1 MLALKLNKNS
11 SSKFYIKDTEHLID
25 VLRSIMP
32 ISKDIALLNIKKYG
46 YEVEEEYILNSLGFS
61 TSKKSKL
68 KIKKEVEKQAEVFNL
83 IFSVYREC
91 YIRIRNKYTGEYR
104 SYNVQALQDP
114 YRLQAIINSKYFT
127 NTIDLMYSLN
137 CYNNMYTCNQ
147 NTLFSLQNFALDVDF
162 PTNKYTINQVKN
174 ILKEIWNSGAIPTP
188 NLVEYG
194 HRIRLIYS
202 VEDVA
207 IKKGS
212 KKAINLIKKVA
223 ETINNKI
230 PLDLN
235 SSVQALTTYGR
246 INGSINSRDNSK
258 IKIDVL
264 NPKKYVLRDLQNTLL
279 EEPTW
284 KKKLKKANRNSKI
297 VSFKNTYTLNLAR
310 VRDLE
315 KIQSI
320 RGEGYRELLCYL
332 YRNYLLL
339 LNIDNTEVWE
349 RLKEFNNKFKEPLK
363 ENVLDGDT
371 KHLNRKQYLHKSK
384 TILELLDITE
394 EEEEKLNLETICS
407 IKEYNR
413 RQNISRK
420 NRYMENLQEQGK
432 LTRAEQ
438 NNLIRAK
445 IKSLLDEGLIQKD
458 IALQLNVSLKTVKR
472 HIKYLKNKNVC

>member
-1 MLALKLNKNS
+1 MLALKLNNKN
-11 SSKFYIKDTEHLID
+11 SSKFYIRDTEHLID

-46 YEVEEEYILNSLGFS
+46 YEVEQDYILNSLGFS
-61 TSKKSKL
+61 TNKKSKL
-68 KIKKEVEKQAEVFNL
+68 KIKKEIEKQAEIFNL

-91 YIRIRNKYTGEYR
+91 YMRLRNKSTGEYR
-104 SYNVQALQDP
+104 AYNVQALQDP
-114 YRLQAIINSKYFT
+114 YRLQAIINSKYFS

-162 PTNKYTINQVKN
+162 PTSKYTIKQVKN
-174 ILKEIWNSGAIPTP
+174 TLKNLWDSGAIPTP

-339 LNIDNTEVWE
+339 LNIDNAEVWE
-349 RLKEFNNKFKEPLK
+349 KLKLFNNNFKEPLK

-371 KHLNRKQYLHKSK
+371 KHLNRKQYLHKSE

>member
-25 VLRSIMP
+25 TLRSIMP
-32 ISKDIALLNIKKYG
+32 ISREMAILNIEKYG
-46 YEVEEEYILNSLGFS
+46 YKVEQDYILNSLGFS
-61 TSKKSKL
+61 TNKKSKL
-68 KIKKEVEKQAEVFNL
+68 KIKKEVEKQAKVFNL

-91 YIRIRNKYTGEYR
+91 YIRLRNKKTGEYR
-104 SYNVQALQDP
+104 AYNVQALQDP
-114 YRLQAIINSKYFT
+114 YRLQAIINSKYFS
-127 NTIDLMYSLN
+127 NEYDLMYSLN
-137 CYNNMYTCNQ
+137 CYNNMYTCTE
-147 NTLFSLQNFALDVDF
+147 NTLFSLQNFALDIDF
-162 PTNKYTINQVKN
+162 DTSKYTINQVKN

-188 NLVEYG
+188 NLIEYG

-202 VEDVA
+202 IEDVA

-235 SSVQALTTYGR
+235 SSVQALTTFGR
-246 INGSINSRDNSK
+246 INGSINSKDNSK

-284 KKKLKKANRNSKI
+284 KKKLKKANKNSKI
-297 VSFKNTYTLNLAR
+297 VSFKNTYTLNLSR

-320 RGEGYRELLCYL
+320 REEGYRELLCYL
-332 YRNYLLL
+332 YRNYCLL
-339 LNIDNTEVWE
+339 LNISNEEAWE
-349 RLKEFNNKFKEPLK
+349 KLKEFNNNFNNPLK

-371 KHLNRKQYLHKSK
+371 KHLNRKQYLHKNE
-384 TILELLDITE
+384 TILELLDITP

-420 NRYMENLQEQGK
+420 NRYMENLKMDNKKSKKEE
-432 LTRAEQ
+432 LEE
-438 NNLIRAK
+438 LRAK
-445 IKSLLDEGLIQKD
+445 IKTLKLEGFKNKE
-458 IALQLNVSLKTVKR
+458 IALKLNLPVKTLER
-472 HIKYLKNKNVC
+472 HITHMRKNGLL